1 MKFFSRFQIQKG
13 FTLVELLVVISI
25 IGVLAAI
32 VLPNLLGIRE
42 RARDTTVKQNLVELR
57 NALRLYYNDY
67 QEYPASSGAGAI
79 VGCGSADAPDG
90 GACTSGF
97 ETSGANGVMYMRQL
111 PENFHYTQTDAG
123 FDYVLYAVLENV
135 SDADIAKSVERCGIT
150 EPVTGA
156 YYMCE

>member
-1 MKFFSRFQIQKG
+1 MKKNGIFGG

-42 RARDTTVKQNLVELR
+42 RARDTTVKQNLAELR

-67 QEYPASSGAGAI
+67 QEYPDSNSGAI
-79 VGCGSADAPDG
+79 VGCGTAEDPGASACDG
-90 GACTSGF
+90 SFATTGAS
-97 ETSGANGVMYMRQL
+97 GVMYMRQL
-111 PENFHYTQTDAG
+111 PGNFHYTQVGAG
-123 FDYVLYAVLENV
+123 ADYVLYGLLENV
-135 SDADIAKSVERCGIT
+135 SDSDIADSAARCGILS
-150 EPVTGA
+150 PVAGG